1 MADIRKRNGKKG
13 TTYLVRY
20 PSKARKCGY
29 EHKSFDT
36 MKEARQFV
44 EQDLSQLKRTPRHG
58 DSVPVEDAIKKWLE
72 TCRHE
77 GRQGKDPVSPATAEV
92 YEYRAEIMKAYN
104 WEKALQELEAP
115 DIVAFRSWLLKNYS
129 RDQAKKTLSSFHS
142 VLLEMVTQGVLA
154 TDPAARITIQQSRYQ
169 EPVEIPSV
177 EEVQSIL
184 RAADALASHKNY
196 WIEQAWARYRPMIF
210 LAADSGMRPQEYLA
224 LADSD
229 LLEKGI
235 RITQALDRSN
245 RIGPPKSRAGRRYIP
260 VGADTLEVVRTYR
273 EGRKSPTKDGLLF
286 PGETGGHQRYNN
298 YLRRGWHVLMEH
310 ASMIDEHTVD
320 GQKVTE
326 ARYTP
331 YSLRHFYASMLI
343 AQKRDLKTIQ
353 ERMGHEDAAMTL
365 NVYGHLI
372 RQKQAEDMEDEP
384 SVLSHVRASC
394 DKSAANFI

>member
-1 MADIRKRNGKKG
+1 
-13 TTYLVRY
+13 
-20 PSKARKCGY
+20 
-29 EHKSFDT
+29 
-36 MKEARQFV
+36 
-44 EQDLSQLKRTPRHG
+44 
-58 DSVPVEDAIKKWLE
+58 
-72 TCRHE
+72 
-77 GRQGKDPVSPATAEV
+77 
-92 YEYRAEIMKAYN
+92 
-104 WEKALQELEAP
+104 
-115 DIVAFRSWLLKNYS
+115 
-129 RDQAKKTLSSFHS
+129 
-142 VLLEMVTQGVLA
+142 
-154 TDPAARITIQQSRYQ
+154 
-169 EPVEIPSV
+169 
-177 EEVQSIL
+177 
-184 RAADALASHKNY
+184 
-196 WIEQAWARYRPMIF
+196 MIF

-260 VGADTLEVVRTYR
+260 VGAETMEVVRAYR
-273 EGRKSPTKDGLLF
+273 KGRKGSPKDGLLF

-310 ASMIDEHTVD
+310 ASMIDEHIVD

-343 AQKRDLKTIQ
+343 AQMRDLKTIQ

-372 RQKQAEDMEDEP
+372 WQKQAEGMEDEP
-384 SVLSHVRASC
+384 SVCFTCSLFMRQVYGKCHPTH
-394 DKSAANFI
+394 

>member
-1 MADIRKRNGKKG
+1 MADIRKRFGKKG

-20 PSKARKCGY
+20 PSKAAKCGY
-29 EHKSFDT
+29 KHQSFDT
-36 MKEARQFV
+36 HKEARQFV
-44 EQDLSQLKRTPRHG
+44 EQELPRLKKAPRHG
-58 DSVPVEDAIKKWLE
+58 DSKTVEDAIQKWLE
-72 TCRHE
+72 TCQHE
-77 GRQGKDPVSPATAEV
+77 GRQGKDPVSPATFEV
-92 YEYRAEIMKAYN
+92 YEYRAEIMKAYQ
-104 WEKALQELEAP
+104 WDKALQELEAP
-115 DIVAFRSWLLKNYS
+115 DIVAFRSWLLKKYS
-129 RDQAKKTLSSFHS
+129 RDQAKKALSSFHS

-224 LADSD
+224 LGDGD

-235 RITQALDRSN
+235 RITRALDRSN

-260 VGADTLEVVRTYR
+260 VGSETLEMVRAYR
-273 EGRKSPTKDGLLF
+273 KARKGPKKDGLLF

-310 ASMIDEHTVD
+310 ASMIDEYTVD
-320 GQKVTE
+320 GQKVTGP
-326 ARYTP
+326 RYTP

-343 AQKRDLKTIQ
+343 AQNRDLKTIQ
-353 ERMGHEDAAMTL
+353 NRMGHEDAAMTL
-365 NVYGHLI
+365 NVYGHLEQI
-372 RQKQAEDMEDEP
+372 PIVVNRDGFP
-384 SVLSHVRASC
+384 LG
-394 DKSAANFI
+394 

>member
-36 MKEARQFV
+36 LKKARQFV
-44 EQDLSQLKRTPRHG
+44 EQDLPTLKRAPRHG
-58 DSVPVEDAIKKWLE
+58 DLKSVDGAIQKWLE

-92 YEYRAEIMKAYN
+92 YEYRAEIMKAYH
-104 WEKALQELEAP
+104 WSKALQELEAP

-129 RDQAKKTLSSFHS
+129 RDQAKKVLSSFHS

-154 TDPAARITIQQSRYQ
+154 NDPAVRITIQQSRYQ
-169 EPVEIPSV
+169 EPLEIPSV

-184 RAADALASHKNY
+184 RVADALANHKNY
-196 WIEQAWARYRPMIF
+196 WIAQAWERYRPMVH

-224 LADSD
+224 IRDSD

-245 RIGPPKSRAGRRYIP
+245 RIGPPKTRAARRYIP
-260 VGADTLEVVRTYR
+260 VGSDTLKMARTYQK
-273 EGRKSPTKDGLLF
+273 GRSGPNNDGLLF
-286 PGETGGHQRYNN
+286 PGEIGGHQRYNN
-298 YLRRGWHVLMEH
+298 YLRRGWHTLMEH
-310 ASMIDEHTVD
+310 ASMIDEFMLD
-320 GQKVTE
+320 GSKVSGP
-326 ARYTP
+326 RYTP
-331 YSLRHFYASMLI
+331 YSLRHFYASVLI
-343 AQKRDLKTIQ
+343 AQNRDLKTLQ
-353 ERMGHEDAAMTL
+353 VRMGHEDAAMTL

-372 RQKQAEDMEDEP
+372 RQKHAEEMEEEP
-384 SVLSHVRASC
+384 GVLSHVRSLC
-394 DKSAANFI
+394 DKSAAIII

>member
-44 EQDLSQLKRTPRHG
+44 EVDLSQLKRTPRHG
-58 DSVPVEDAIKKWLE
+58 DSASVDDAIKKWLE

-104 WEKALQELEAP
+104 WDKALQELETP

-229 LLEKGI
+229 VLEKGI

-260 VGADTLEVVRTYR
+260 VGAETLEVVRAYR
-273 EGRKSPTKDGLLF
+273 KGRKSPTKDGLLF

-310 ASMIDEHTVD
+310 ASMIDVHSVD

-343 AQKRDLKTIQ
+343 SQKRDLKTIQ

-372 RQKQAEDMEDEP
+372 RQRQAEDMEEEP
-384 SVLSHVRASC
+384 GVLSHVRASC
-394 DKSAANFI
+394 DKSAANII

>member
-1 MADIRKRNGKKG
+1 
-13 TTYLVRY
+13 
-20 PSKARKCGY
+20 
-29 EHKSFDT
+29 
-36 MKEARQFV
+36 
-44 EQDLSQLKRTPRHG
+44 
-58 DSVPVEDAIKKWLE
+58 
-72 TCRHE
+72 
-77 GRQGKDPVSPATAEV
+77 
-92 YEYRAEIMKAYN
+92 
-104 WEKALQELEAP
+104 
-115 DIVAFRSWLLKNYS
+115 
-129 RDQAKKTLSSFHS
+129 
-142 VLLEMVTQGVLA
+142 
-154 TDPAARITIQQSRYQ
+154 
-169 EPVEIPSV
+169 
-177 EEVQSIL
+177 
-184 RAADALASHKNY
+184 
-196 WIEQAWARYRPMIF
+196 MIF

-229 LLEKGI
+229 LLEKGV

-260 VGADTLEVVRTYR
+260 VGTETLEMVRAYR
-273 EGRKSPTKDGLLF
+273 KGRKSPKKDGLLF

-372 RQKQAEDMEDEP
+372 RQKQAEDMEEEP

-394 DKSAANFI
+394 DKSAAKLI

>member
-1 MADIRKRNGKKG
+1 MADIRKRTGKKG

-20 PSKARKCGY
+20 ASKARKCGF

-44 EQDLSQLKRTPRHG
+44 EQELPKLNKAPRHG
-58 DSVPVEDAIKKWLE
+58 DVTSIDRAVQKWLD
-72 TCRHE
+72 TCKHE

-92 YEYRAEIMKAYN
+92 YEYRAEIMKAYS
-104 WEKALQELEAP
+104 WDKELHQLEAP
-115 DIVAFRSWLLKNYS
+115 DVVAFRSWLLKNYT
-129 RDQAKKTLSSFHS
+129 RDQAKKVLSSFHS
-142 VLLEMVTQGVLA
+142 VLLEMVTQGALA
-154 TDPAARITIQQSRYQ
+154 NDPASGITIQQSRNQ

-177 EEVQSIL
+177 EEVQIIL
-184 RAADALASHKNY
+184 RTADALANHENY
-196 WIEQAWARYRPMIF
+196 WIAQAWQRYRAMIH
-210 LAADSGMRPQEYLA
+210 LAADLGMRPQEYLA
-224 LADSD
+224 LTDSD

-260 VGADTLEVVRTYR
+260 VGSDTLAMVKAYQKT
-273 EGRKSPTKDGLLF
+273 RKAKSKDGLVF

-298 YLRRGWHVLMEH
+298 YLRRGWHTLMEH
-310 ASMIDEHTVD
+310 AGIIDEQKID
-320 GQKVTE
+320 GKKVSRP
-326 ARYTP
+326 RYTP

-343 AQKRDLKTIQ
+343 AQNRDLKTIQ

-372 RQKQAEDMEDEP
+372 RQRQAEERDEEP
-384 SVLSHVRASC
+384 SVLSHVRNSC
-394 DKSAANFI
+394 DKYATNVI